1 MTTLPIPSGP
11 TNREIIDRAYQVLG
25 QSNAV
30 FGRTNE
36 DYAEAV
42 VTLGALAAEWP
53 FDQIGFIV
61 EQEAGLRVEEESG
74 IDRKWL
80 NAVAYALAEQM
91 APTMGKT
98 LAAEARKQKNRAY
111 SRLCGAVAVITPAEF
126 ADATPRGSG
135 WRRGRSYW
143 PTAAG

>member
-25 QSNAV
+25 QSNAM
-30 FGRTNE
+30 FGRTDE

-42 VTLGALAAEWP
+42 IALGAMMQEWP
-53 FDQIGFIV
+53 FDRIGYV
-61 EQEAGLRVEEESG
+61 YEEGAGLRVDEESG
-74 IDRKWL
+74 IARKYM

-98 LAAEARKQKNRAY
+98 LSPEARKIKNRAY
-111 SRLCGAVAVITPAEF
+111 SKLCGAVGAIPKAQF
-126 ADATPRGSG
+126 ANATPRGSG
-135 WRRGRSYW
+135 WNRGRTYW
-143 PTAAG
+143 PPVR